1 MVTSEF
7 ADRRTGP
14 LAREPTPASR
24 SPRRARPMTLAQLFF
39 AKHPR
44 QTPARRPRRPKRSP
58 RRRRLLF
65 EPLEPR
71 PPLSADPSLPPLS
84 APALGPELAL
94 RLDPQ
99 TETLQVVDSQTGV
112 VVTQRPV
119 GETAGVVVTGTDGD
133 DRLTVDASAAGAVP
147 ITFLGGAGPHTPVGP
162 AADSTWTHTRRG

>member
-44 QTPARRPRRPKRSP
+44 QTPARRPRRPKRSL

-71 PPLSADPSLPPLS
+71 LLLSADPSLLALS
-84 APALGPELAL
+84 MPALGPELAL

-112 VVTQRPV
+112 DVTQRPV
-119 GETAGVVVTGTDGD
+119 GETAGVVVTGTHAHHP
-133 DRLTVDASAAGAVP
+133 LKIPKT
-147 ITFLGGAGPHTPVGP
+147 
-162 AADSTWTHTRRG
+162 